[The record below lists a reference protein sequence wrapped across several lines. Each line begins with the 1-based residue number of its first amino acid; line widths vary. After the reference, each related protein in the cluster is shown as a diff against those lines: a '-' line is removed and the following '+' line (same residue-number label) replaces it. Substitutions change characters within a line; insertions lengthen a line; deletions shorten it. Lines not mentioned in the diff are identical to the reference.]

1 LRAISHEL
9 NIRVK
14 AFLKKSLSAQ
24 HGFEG
29 SEYAADDIGN
39 DKAFSSHLMKAVVLS
54 GYSLWGLQRL
64 PRKWSYCEYFIEMMV
79 DKLNSINDALYQLQ

>member
-39 DKAFSSHLMKAVVLS
+39 DKGLFKPSDESSRPLRIQPMGPS
-54 GYSLWGLQRL
+54 ETS
-64 PRKWSYCEYFIEMMV
+64 
-79 DKLNSINDALYQLQ
+79 